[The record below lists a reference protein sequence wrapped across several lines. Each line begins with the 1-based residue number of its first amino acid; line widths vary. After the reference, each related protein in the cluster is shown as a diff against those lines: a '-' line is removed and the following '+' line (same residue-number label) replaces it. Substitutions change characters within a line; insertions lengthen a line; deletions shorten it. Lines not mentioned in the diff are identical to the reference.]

1 MPHAYT
7 PAETTR
13 IAARLD
19 KLARSLSEP
28 EHRPLLAV
36 FALAAEQVQAA
47 PATGLRY
54 VDKTTGSEV
63 RLTPN
68 PAQPLVRTHQQDT
81 ENAGDLGRDHRLM
94 PVTQRSRGD
103 EYQIFTSPD
112 SESGEDTLATLRNDP
127 RVAMAAP
134 SFHTAGSAPVFL
146 DPAFCVVQFK
156 DR

>member
-1 MPHAYT
+1 
-7 PAETTR
+7 
-13 IAARLD
+13 
-19 KLARSLSEP
+19 
-28 EHRPLLAV
+28 
-36 FALAAEQVQAA
+36 
-47 PATGLRY
+47 
-54 VDKTTGSEV
+54 
-63 RLTPN
+63 
-68 PAQPLVRTHQQDT
+68 
-81 ENAGDLGRDHRLM
+81 M

>member
-1 MPHAYT
+1 
-7 PAETTR
+7 
-13 IAARLD
+13 
-19 KLARSLSEP
+19 
-28 EHRPLLAV
+28 
-36 FALAAEQVQAA
+36 VQAA

-68 PAQPLVRTHQQDT
+68 PQPLVRTHQQDT

-127 RVAMAAP
+127 RVAMAARFTRSAVRRCSSTRP
-134 SFHTAGSAPVFL
+134 SAWCNSRTVTPAAALALLRRLQLPVHRQHRSDGSTPCA
-146 DPAFCVVQFK
+146 
-156 DR
+156 